1 MSSSIDFED
10 TYDGLG
16 DGLEEAGDDL
26 NHDTFG
32 VGSGGTQKPIGKDF
46 DFFGRTAQVSDAIE
60 EEQLRYTRGS
70 ESGVSLGRAQ
80 VKPSRT
86 GYEKYQNLEH
96 VSDLQVDQSLWGEPE
111 PQQQQKF
118 HQAVPERKMMSLD
131 EVENQM
137 RSQKK
142 PLTPSVHQQPIPN
155 VSLRSQSGNGNPLQD
170 LQRSSAQVSPPVPQQ
185 SIKSSQIS
193 AELPATIPKGPQI
206 LQRHSLQSAPSP
218 TIIPSGAVGPTQG
231 RLPRGQR
238 PGSGGLPG
246 RPAKPNQQQS
256 TQLSASERE
265 LILKEEAKRA
275 KRNHK
280 IMLLSRNNGLMTP
293 QDKNFITRIQLQQ
306 LMTASGSAN
315 EQDSDAVLSEDFYY
329 QVHRQIRGGPR
340 TNPQQPLSHFA
351 QTYLFQTGG
360 RHTNRRNNRG
370 GDNHMQ
376 RMEQQVQRAVEAA
389 KAKPKNKQLVIEGSL
404 GKISFSNSKS
414 PKPLLNIKRADHP
427 DAASKTRN
435 MHKNEISTNSRRTIL
450 KNIEAIYSALMK
462 IEDEARKEP
471 SLPRGEEPEPE
482 VIEQHMA
489 WRSGM
494 QRLNERLWSAMK
506 VWEPIDPGSN
516 LPHPFIAILSY
527 SKGKK
532 VIPRVF
538 RHMSSEQRITILT
551 MIVIH
556 LDILDVVRLGQLQ
569 PGETQL
575 PLASREAI
583 DIFSAAVTPSL
594 FGYVSEAPLNNVMG
608 LLGLIIDRVNV
619 QAIAKTR
626 VGLSIL
632 TMLTSRATLIREAGA
647 TNEEQWQN
655 WTHLYNRLFDVL
667 EPVLGQ
673 TFPGS
678 VNSGEDI
685 YVWQFLA
692 ATGSGASP
700 EQQQRL
706 VIAVK

>member
-1 MSSSIDFED
+1 MND
-10 TYDGLG
+10 
-16 DGLEEAGDDL
+16 
-26 NHDTFG
+26 DTFG
-32 VGSGGTQKPIGKDF
+32 NGTGGAQKPIGKDF
-46 DFFGRTAQVSDAIE
+46 DFFGRTAQVSDAIG
-60 EEQLRYTRGS
+60 EEQLRYTRGND
-70 ESGVSLGRAQ
+70 SGVSLGRTQ
-80 VKPSRT
+80 TKPART

-111 PQQQQKF
+111 PQQQQTF
-118 HQAVPERKMMSLD
+118 YQAVPERKMMSLD
-131 EVENQM
+131 EVEEQM
-137 RSQKK
+137 RTQSK
-142 PLTPSVHQQPIPN
+142 PSTPSFQQQSNIPAR
-155 VSLRSQSGNGNPLQD
+155 SLPGHENLLQD
-170 LQRSSAQVSPPVPQQ
+170 LQRNSVQALQPPPQQ
-185 SIKSSQIS
+185 AVKFDRIS
-193 AELPATIPKGPQI
+193 TELPAITPRGPEI
-206 LQRHSLQSAPSP
+206 LHRSSQQSTPSP
-218 TIIPSGAVGPTQG
+218 TTIHHGPTGPAHARVAHEQ
-231 RLPRGQR
+231 LPASR
-238 PGSGGLPG
+238 GLPS
-246 RPAKPNQQQS
+246 RPVQPSLQQS
-256 TQLSASERE
+256 AKASPTERE
-265 LILKEEAKRA
+265 AILREEANRA

-280 IMLLSRNNGLMTP
+280 IMLLSRDNGLMTP

-315 EQDSDAVLSEDFYY
+315 EQDADAILSEDFYY

-389 KAKPKNKQLVIEGSL
+389 KAKPKNKQLVMEGSL
-404 GKISFSNSKS
+404 GKISFSNAKG
-414 PKPLLNIKRADHP
+414 PKALLNIKRADP
-427 DAASKTRN
+427 TDTASKPRN
-435 MHKNEISTNSRRTIL
+435 IHKNEISTNNRRTIL
-450 KNIEAIYSALMK
+450 KNIEAIYSTLMK

-471 SLPRGEEPEPE
+471 LLTRGEEPEPG
-482 VIEQHMA
+482 VIEKHMA

-494 QRLNERLWSAMK
+494 QGLNEKLWSAMK
-506 VWEPIDPGSN
+506 VLEPIDPSSN
-516 LPHPFIAILSY
+516 LLHPFIAILSY

-556 LDILDVVRLGQLQ
+556 LDILDVVRLGQMQ

-583 DIFSAAVTPSL
+583 DLFSAAVTPSL
-594 FGYVSEAPLNNVMG
+594 FGYVSEAPLYNVIG

-619 QAIAKTR
+619 QVIAKTR

-647 TNEEQWQN
+647 TDEDQWQH
-655 WTHLYNRLFDVL
+655 WTHLYNRLFDIL